1 MKPGSEIFKLRGSH
15 RLGSGRGQRFV
26 HKQQGSER
34 LCQRDDK
41 SRRPRVHRRFE
52 QLSDDG
58 FDVYGHARWNLVVAW
73 QVGRR
78 QFVCLSVVNL
88 NERNAESLRS
98 LGLDQLFSVRVSA
111 IKRDARAL
119 PIPLEEDSTAR
130 AQTMLEAHEA
140 LVKTAPENLP
150 IFKDVIEFLE
160 EELHLSK

>member
-1 MKPGSEIFKLRGSH
+1 MKPGSEILVSCADRIVWVRVEGNGSSTNSKALKDFAKEMIHRGAREFIVDLCNCPMMDSTFMGTLAGISLW
-15 RLGSGRGQRFV
+15 LGELGEGR
-26 HKQQGSER
+26 
-34 LCQRDDK
+34 
-41 SRRPRVHRRFE
+41 
-52 QLSDDG
+52 
-58 FDVYGHARWNLVVAW
+58 
-73 QVGRR
+73 
-78 QFVCLSVVNL
+78 LSVVNL

-111 IKRDARAL
+111 IERDGQAL

-150 IFKDVIEFLE
+150 IFKDVIQFLE